1 MHQQP
6 HEIASRQAALHKA
19 LSTAYLNHQIAELEN
34 KVNATHIK
42 STVPQSKANAKGQ
55 DATDVNARQLHPQLQ
70 QHAPR
75 DPNDDLGR
83 PDDVE
88 IDDDDEAEDWRV
100 VVVDISALMWA
111 KNAVKRLVAKG
122 WEVIIPSEAISTLDL
137 LKKGS
142 NATAVAARQAA
153 RYIEHALR
161 FHNVLSSDPSLAI
174 QSGTNYKRGSG
185 MRLQRAKETASVNSI
200 VDELAIP
207 PMDGEEDL
215 PKWVEAVFSCVAYF
229 KKIMDAEE
237 KEWDAEDN
245 GYERERGP
253 ILYVGNPP
261 VFVELEQGRAEPT
274 PSARDGD
281 AKDGL
286 DYMARAEG
294 HVILQEA
301 ARFDLTLQVLRDDD
315 VEVEASGLGGKK
327 QRERRRGRKRGG
339 GDGGGGGRRR
349 DRDVAKKEPEPER
362 EVRILLR
369 RPSPTRETSPQ
380 DSHPSPLLPSPTSP
394 VIPGPEIKRP
404 PTLLVRPPPPPPHQ
418 PPQPPP
424 SPGRPPPVPPPSN
437 GLHHH
442 HHRPPLAPESGLD
455 MGLRMNIHT
464 RSPYHDRP
472 PPPPLHPSLAHHP
485 HHPPPHPHG
494 GHRPPPPAH
503 APPSP
508 GLFMDELSD
517 GSRGAHGHGHGRR
530 GAPGPWHGHGGH
542 EFARG
547 RGDHGPS
554 GGGRGGG
561 KSGKGHGRRSKN
573 RDNEF
578 VLLQRP
584 HSFVRPLPPGQPG
597 QSQTQTQT
605 GPSPSPSPSP
615 NAPAISG
622 GGGGN
627 NKGSGKRQ
635 IPRIDDDPP
644 VVLLQRPK

>member
-1 MHQQP
+1 M
-6 HEIASRQAALHKA
+6 
-19 LSTAYLNHQIAELEN
+19 
-34 KVNATHIK
+34 
-42 STVPQSKANAKGQ
+42 
-55 DATDVNARQLHPQLQ
+55 HPQLQ
-70 QHAPR
+70 PQAPR

-122 WEVIIPSEAISTLDL
+122 WEVIIPSEGNVLRETNKIHGINNLNFVAISTLDL

-185 MRLQRAKETASVNSI
+185 MRLQRAKETASVSSI

-339 GDGGGGGRRR
+339 GDGGRRR

-369 RPSPTRETSPQ
+369 RPSPTRETSPP

-404 PTLLVRPPPPPPHQ
+404 PTLLVRPPPHQ
-418 PPQPPP
+418 PHPP
-424 SPGRPPPVPPPSN
+424 SPGRPPPVPPSSN
-437 GLHHH
+437 GLHHHHHHH

-455 MGLRMNIHT
+455 MGLRMNMHT
-464 RSPYHDRP
+464 RPHPYHDMR
-472 PPPPLHPSLAHHP
+472 PPPPLHPSLAHHLENGMSRGGGHP
-485 HHPPPHPHG
+485 HPPPHHPHVG
-494 GHRPPPPAH
+494 HHRPPPP
-503 APPSP
+503 PPP
-508 GLFMDELSD
+508 PPALFMDELSD
-517 GSRGAHGHGHGRR
+517 GSRGAHGHGRR
-530 GAPGPWHGHGGH
+530 GVAGHG
-542 EFARG
+542 FARG
-547 RGDHGPS
+547 RGGHGPGGGGGGVGV

-561 KSGKGHGRRSKN
+561 GGGKNGKGHGRRSKN

-584 HSFVRPLPPGQPG
+584 HSFVRPFLPG

-605 GPSPSPSPSP
+605 GPSPSPSP
-615 NAPAISG
+615 NNPAMSG
-622 GGGGN
+622 GGGNSIG
-627 NKGSGKRQ
+627 KGSGKRQ

>member
-42 STVPQSKANAKGQ
+42 STVPQTKANAKGQ
-55 DATDVNARQLHPQLQ
+55 DANASPNTNARQLHPQLQ
-70 QHAPR
+70 PQAPR

-122 WEVIIPSEAISTLDL
+122 TLDL

-142 NATAVAARQAA
+142 SATAVAARQAA

-185 MRLQRAKETASVNSI
+185 MRLQRAKETASVSSI

-253 ILYVGNPP
+253 IL
-261 VFVELEQGRAEPT
+261 
-274 PSARDGD
+274 
-281 AKDGL
+281 
-286 DYMARAEG
+286 
-294 HVILQEA
+294 
-301 ARFDLTLQVLRDDD
+301 DDD

-339 GDGGGGGRRR
+339 GDGGRRR

-369 RPSPTRETSPQ
+369 RPSPTRETSPP

-404 PTLLVRPPPPPPHQ
+404 PTLLVRPPPPHQ
-418 PPQPPP
+418 PHPP
-424 SPGRPPPVPPPSN
+424 SPGRPPPVPPSSN
-437 GLHHH
+437 GLHHHHHH
-442 HHRPPLAPESGLD
+442 HHRPPLAPESDHLHLHLHRRLCLWMNCPMGVEVRMD
-455 MGLRMNIHT
+455 MV
-464 RSPYHDRP
+464 DV
-472 PPPPLHPSLAHHP
+472 A
-485 HHPPPHPHG
+485 
-494 GHRPPPPAH
+494 
-503 APPSP
+503 
-508 GLFMDELSD
+508 
-517 GSRGAHGHGHGRR
+517 
-530 GAPGPWHGHGGH
+530 
-542 EFARG
+542 
-547 RGDHGPS
+547 
-554 GGGRGGG
+554 
-561 KSGKGHGRRSKN
+561 
-573 RDNEF
+573 
-578 VLLQRP
+578 
-584 HSFVRPLPPGQPG
+584 
-597 QSQTQTQT
+597 
-605 GPSPSPSPSP
+605 
-615 NAPAISG
+615 
-622 GGGGN
+622 
-627 NKGSGKRQ
+627 
-635 IPRIDDDPP
+635 
-644 VVLLQRPK
+644 

>member
-1 MHQQP
+1 MCSKKLP
-6 HEIASRQAALHKA
+6 LPLPPPPVFGAGFSGD
-19 LSTAYLNHQIAELEN
+19 
-34 KVNATHIK
+34 VK
-42 STVPQSKANAKGQ
+42 SLACILTTWGFFFF
-55 DATDVNARQLHPQLQ
+55 
-70 QHAPR
+70 
-75 DPNDDLGR
+75 
-83 PDDVE
+83 
-88 IDDDDEAEDWRV
+88 IY
-100 VVVDISALMWA
+100 I
-111 KNAVKRLVAKG
+111 
-122 WEVIIPSEAISTLDL
+122 AISTLDL

-142 NATAVAARQAA
+142 NASAVAARQAA

-161 FHNVLSSDPSLAI
+161 FHDVLSSDPSLAI

-185 MRLQRAKETASVNSI
+185 MRLQRAKETASLDSI

-245 GYERERGP
+245 GYEREKGP

-339 GDGGGGGRRR
+339 DGGKRR
-349 DRDVAKKEPEPER
+349 DREAAAKKEPEPER
-362 EVRILLR
+362 EVKILLR
-369 RPSPTRETSPQ
+369 RPSPTREASP
-380 DSHPSPLLPSPTSP
+380 DSYLPSPTSP
-394 VIPGPEIKRP
+394 VIPGPEIKSRDHPRP
-404 PTLLVRPPPPPPHQ
+404 PTLLARPPPRPPPTITNGLHHRPPHPPPPP
-418 PPQPPP
+418 
-424 SPGRPPPVPPPSN
+424 
-437 GLHHH
+437 
-442 HHRPPLAPESGLD
+442 PPLAPESGVD
-455 MGLRMNIHT
+455 MGLRMGMHT
-464 RSPYHDRP
+464 RPHPNPDMRP
-472 PPPPLHPSLAHHP
+472 PPPPHPSMAHHLENGMP
-485 HHPPPHPHG
+485 RGGGGGGGGGGHHPYPHPHPG
-494 GHRPPPPAH
+494 HHRPPPPLA
-503 APPSP
+503 
-508 GLFMDELSD
+508 LFDELSD
-517 GSRGAHGHGHGRR
+517 GSRGAHGHGRR
-530 GAPGPWHGHGGH
+530 GAHGGH
-542 EFARG
+542 GFG
-547 RGDHGPS
+547 R
-554 GGGRGGG
+554 GRGGG
-561 KSGKGHGRRSKN
+561 GGGGGSGGGSGKGHGRRLKN

-597 QSQTQTQT
+597 QQSQTS
-605 GPSPSPSPSP
+605 GLFPSANAASPP
-615 NAPAISG
+615 APAG
-622 GGGGN
+622 GGVGAGGGAGGN
-627 NKGSGKRQ
+627 GRGSGKKSM
-635 IPRIDDDPP
+635 PRIDDDPP

>member
-1 MHQQP
+1 M
-6 HEIASRQAALHKA
+6 E
-19 LSTAYLNHQIAELEN
+19 LNNL
-34 KVNATHIK
+34 KF
-42 STVPQSKANAKGQ
+42 
-55 DATDVNARQLHPQLQ
+55 L
-70 QHAPR
+70 
-75 DPNDDLGR
+75 
-83 PDDVE
+83 
-88 IDDDDEAEDWRV
+88 
-100 VVVDISALMWA
+100 
-111 KNAVKRLVAKG
+111 
-122 WEVIIPSEAISTLDL
+122 AISTLDL

-237 KEWDAEDN
+237 KEWDAEEN

-339 GDGGGGGRRR
+339 GDGGRRR
-349 DRDVAKKEPEPER
+349 DRDVAKREAEPER

-369 RPSPTRETSPQ
+369 RPSPTRETSPP
-380 DSHPSPLLPSPTSP
+380 DSHPSPLLPSSTSP
-394 VIPGPEIKRP
+394 VIPGPEIKRA
-404 PTLLVRPPPPPPHQ
+404 PTLLVRPPPPPPHH
-418 PPQPPP
+418 QPPP
-424 SPGRPPPVPPPSN
+424 STGRPPPVPPSSN
-437 GLHHH
+437 GLHHR
-442 HHRPPLAPESGLD
+442 HRPPLGPESGLD
-455 MGLRMNIHT
+455 MGPRMNMHT
-464 RSPYHDRP
+464 RPLPYHDMR
-472 PPPPLHPSLAHHP
+472 PPPLHPSLAYHP
-485 HHPPPHPHG
+485 HPPPHPHG
-494 GHRPPPPAH
+494 GHRPPPPA
-503 APPSP
+503 PPP
-508 GLFMDELSD
+508 PALFMDELSD
-517 GSRGAHGHGHGRR
+517 GSRGAHGHGRR
-530 GAPGPWHGHGGH
+530 GGRGGY
-542 EFARG
+542 ARG
-547 RGDHGPS
+547 RGGHGPGGGGS
-554 GGGRGGG
+554 GGGGSGGGGGGGGG
-561 KSGKGHGRRSKN
+561 KSGKGHGKRSKN

-584 HSFVRPLPPGQPG
+584 HSFVRPLLPG
-597 QSQTQTQT
+597 QSQSQTQT

-615 NAPAISG
+615 NTPAISG
-622 GGGGN
+622 GGGGGN
-627 NKGSGKRQ
+627 DKGSGKRQ